1 MSVDFLSVLKAEIA
15 DLEEEIRNDPRYRK
29 LLRLREALA
38 DYEPKA
44 GRAPVAA
51 SVRQPVAAPVAR
63 ADEDTLPSS
72 GESVFRERSTV
83 NRSELL
89 RHLLRSPMH
98 RERRNPEGGRQTGGR

>member
-38 DYEPKA
+38 EYEPAKTA
-44 GRAPVAA
+44 RAPVAA
-51 SVRQPVAAPVAR
+51 SRQPVAAPVAR
-63 ADEDTLPSS
+63 AEEDTMPSS

-98 RERRNPEGGRQTGGR
+98 RERRNPEGRQTGGR

>member
-1 MSVDFLSVLKAEIA
+1 MPALKAEIA

-38 DYEPKA
+38 EYEPKPA
-44 GRAPVAA
+44 RAPVTAN
-51 SVRQPVAAPVAR
+51 VRQPVATPVPVPR
-63 ADEDTLPSS
+63 ADDDTMTPS
-72 GESVFRERSTV
+72 GESVFRERSSV

-98 RERRNPEGGRQTGGR
+98 RERRNPEGRQTGR